1 MRELP
6 GAALF
11 QRILEK
17 YHLNKTVSTDIRRRI
32 RKVKK
37 REYRKTIKR
46 AGASSLLLFLVSLV
60 FFPLKQCGL
69 NVTMAQSAIIA
80 AALFAVSASVMAAGA
95 YTFLVGSLMKP
106 GHVESQEHR
115 KVEKPGAV
123 VEEPLSDPSKGS
135 RVLTEK
141 RSHGE
146 EEKIKSQETPDR
158 DKDGKMNNDFW
169 DAPVDHVPGL

>member
-11 QRILEK
+11 HKILEK
-17 YHLNKTVSTDIRRRI
+17 YHLNKTVSADIRRRI

-69 NVTMAQSAIIA
+69 NVTMAQSTIIA
-80 AALFAVSASVMAAGA
+80 ATLFAVSASVMAAGA
-95 YTFLVGSLMKP
+95 YTLVARSLMKP
-106 GHVESQEHR
+106 GHVESQELR

-123 VEEPLSDPSKGS
+123 VEEPLSDPNMGS
-135 RVLTEK
+135 RALTKK
-141 RSHGE
+141 RSQGV
-146 EEKIKSQETPDR
+146 EEKIINQEAPDR
-158 DKDGKMNNDFW
+158 DGDRKRNNDFW

>member
-17 YHLNKTVSTDIRRRI
+17 YHLNKTVSTDIQRRI

-69 NVTMAQSAIIA
+69 NVTMAQSTIIA
-80 AALFAVSASVMAAGA
+80 ATIFAVSASVIAAGA
-95 YTFLVGSLMKP
+95 YTFLARSFIKP
-106 GHVESQEHR
+106 EHVESQELR
-115 KVEKPGAV
+115 KEDTPGTV
-123 VEEPLSDPSKGS
+123 VEEPLSDPKKGS
-135 RVLTEK
+135 RMLTEK
-141 RSHGE
+141 RSHGV
-146 EEKIKSQETPDR
+146 EEKINSQETPDR
-158 DKDGKMNNDFW
+158 DRDRKMDNDFW